1 VRAWYAL
8 RNACYESGV
17 IRMSIAL
24 TAVAIAAAGA
34 ADSGPRTDEVSPY
47 RAALHVSGRIGSRP
61 ATGRNERRAHD
72 YVAGRFRAAGLGMS
86 VTPFSVPGNGRSR
99 NVIGRLDTAASC
111 LVILMAHT
119 DSVPPGLGAV
129 DNASGVG
136 VLVGLAP
143 KVAAL
148 DPGCD
153 IWLVATGAEE
163 RVVTGLPYHAGS
175 AALVKTVREEGRAS
189 DLRFAVSVDEVGRG
203 RRFYLRSPEPTIR
216 DGVEGQI
223 LAAARRAGVTVR
235 WARDSGAGNSDHRE
249 FELAGLPGAVL
260 EVWKGID
267 PCHHQACDRPRRL
280 QKPALNRMLRIL
292 EEVVGG

>member
-1 VRAWYAL
+1 
-8 RNACYESGV
+8 
-17 IRMSIAL
+17 MPIAMM
-24 TAVAIAAAGA
+24 AIAMATAGGA
-34 ADSGPRTDEVSPY
+34 GSQANEVTSPY
-47 RAALHVSGRIGSRP
+47 RVAVHVSGKIGSRP

-72 YVAGRFRAAGLGMS
+72 YVARRFRAAALSVGL
-86 VTPFSVPGNGRSR
+86 TPFRVPANGRSR

-136 VLVGLAP
+136 VLVALAP
-143 KVAAL
+143 ILATLK
-148 DPGCD
+148 PGCD

-163 RVVTGLPYHAGS
+163 RVVTGLGYHAGS
-175 AALVKTVREEGRAS
+175 AALVKTVKEEGRAS
-189 DLRFAVSVDEVGRG
+189 DLRFALSVDEVGRG
-203 RRFYLRSPEPTIR
+203 RRFYLRSPAAAVR

-235 WARDSGAGNSDHRE
+235 WSRDSGAGNSDHRE

-267 PCHHQACDRPRRL
+267 PCHHEGCDRPGRI
-280 QKPALNRMLRIL
+280 QKPAMKRALRIA
-292 EEVVGG
+292 EETVGGSK

>member
-1 VRAWYAL
+1 VPDR
-8 RNACYESGV
+8 CYTSGV
-17 IRMSIAL
+17 VRLLIGLAL
-24 TAVAIAAAGA
+24 VAVATPGSGQPARHAGSQ
-34 ADSGPRTDEVSPY
+34 DLTPY
-47 RAALHVSGRIGSRP
+47 RAALHVSGKIGSRP

-72 YVAGRFRAAGLGMS
+72 YVATRFRAGLDVS
-86 VTPFSVPGNGRSR
+86 LSPFRVPGKGRSR

-136 VLVGLAP
+136 VLVALAP
-143 KVAAL
+143 RLAAL
-148 DPGCD
+148 KPGCD
-153 IWLVATGAEE
+153 VWLVATGAEE
-163 RVVTGLPYHAGS
+163 RVVTGLGYHAGS
-175 AALVKTVREEGRAS
+175 AALVKTVKEEGRGA
-189 DLRFAVSVDEVGRG
+189 DLRFALSVDEVGRG
-203 RRFYLRSPEPTIR
+203 RRFYLRSPAPAIR
-216 DGVEGQI
+216 DGVEGQV

-235 WARDSGAGNSDHRE
+235 WSRDSGAGNSDHRE